1 MRGPISIWY
10 GKAPPPHEAFLPP
23 QIKTDKTKN
32 ATPFPFLVATP
43 RRRSPLWLRLH
54 TGPNLGHMGRS
65 FSDDSTSSSF
75 SKCNSDRSG
84 EFLPASSHSR
94 RLLLACAA
102 SNGNAGNGDEES
114 PSSLDDLI
122 RQLVADLDGGSCS
135 LEAQRQA
142 ALELR
147 LLAKNQSENRL
158 RIARAGAVRPLVA
171 LVSSSD
177 LQLQE
182 YSVTALLNLSLCD
195 ENKDLIARA
204 GAAKP
209 LVWALRT
216 GTSTTRGNAACALL
230 RLAQVDHH
238 KGPIGRSGAIPALV
252 DLLETGG

>member
-1 MRGPISIWY
+1 
-10 GKAPPPHEAFLPP
+10 
-23 QIKTDKTKN
+23 
-32 ATPFPFLVATP
+32 
-43 RRRSPLWLRLH
+43 
-54 TGPNLGHMGRS
+54 MGRNS
-65 FSDDSTSSSF
+65 DDDSTSSAF
-75 SKCNSDRSG
+75 SECNSDRSG
-84 EFLPASSHSR
+84 EFLPASSHPR

-102 SNGNAGNGDEES
+102 SNGNASKGAEQS

-122 RQLVADLDGGSCS
+122 RQLVADLDGSSCS
-135 LEAQRQA
+135 LEEQRQA

-182 YSVTALLNLSLCD
+182 YGVTALLNLSLCD

-204 GAAKP
+204 GATKP

-216 GTSTTRGNAACALL
+216 GTSTTRENAACALL
-230 RLAQVDHH
+230 RLALVDHH